1 MRHHCRVTLVLTVDR
16 DRPDP
21 DAVARIVETIRS
33 GGIVAIPTD
42 TLYGL
47 AVDPRDSCAVARLFE
62 LKGRGAAAAVPLV
75 AADVIQV
82 RDRAGRMTAAGER
95 LAARFWPGPLA
106 LVVDAHRD
114 LVAGVRAVDASVA
127 VRVPAHAVP
136 RAIARALGAPLT
148 ATSANR
154 SGATPA
160 ADAAA
165 VRQAF
170 GSDLDAIVDAGPA
183 PGGAPST
190 IVDARRDEPRLVR
203 EGAIAWAAVLESLQ

>member
-1 MRHHCRVTLVLTVDR
+1 MTLVLPLDP
-16 DRPDP
+16 DRPAP
-21 DAVARIVETIRS
+21 DTVARIVDIITS

-62 LKGRGAAAAVPLV
+62 LKGREAAAAVPLV
-75 AADVIQV
+75 AADLDQV
-82 RDRAGRMTAAGER
+82 RDRAGRMTAVAER

-106 LVVDAHRD
+106 VLLEAHRD
-114 LVAGVRAVDASVA
+114 LVAGVRASDRSVA

-136 RAIARALGAPLT
+136 RALARAIGGPLT

-154 SGATPA
+154 SGSPPA
-160 ADAAA
+160 ADAPA
-165 VRQAF
+165 VLRAF
-170 GSDLDAIVDAGPA
+170 GGDLDAVVDAGPA

-190 IVDARRDEPRLVR
+190 IVDARGDVARLVR
-203 EGAIAWAAVLESLQ
+203 EGAIAWAAVLESLK

>member
-1 MRHHCRVTLVLTVDR
+1 MDNNCRVTLVLTVDR
-16 DRPDP
+16 DQP
-21 DAVARIVETIRS
+21 DAESIAKIVDAMKQ

-62 LKGRGAAAAVPLV
+62 LKGRTAGAAVPIV
-75 AADVIQV
+75 AADVTQV
-82 RDRAGRMTAAGER
+82 RDRAGRMTPVAEQ

-106 LVVDAHRD
+106 LLVDAHRD
-114 LVAGVRAVDASVA
+114 LVAGVRASDASVA

-154 SGATPA
+154 SGAPPA

-165 VRQAF
+165 VLAAF
-170 GSDLDAIVDAGPA
+170 GAELDAVVDAGPA

-190 IVDARRDEPRLVR
+190 IVDARGDEPRLVR
-203 EGAIAWAAVLESLQ
+203 QGAIAWAAVLESLK

>member
-1 MRHHCRVTLVLTVDR
+1 MSHHCGVTLVVTVDPA
-16 DRPDP
+16 RPDP
-21 DAVARIVETIRS
+21 DVVARIADVIKR

-62 LKGRGAAAAVPLV
+62 LKGRAAAATLPIV
-75 AADVIQV
+75 AADATQV
-82 RDRAGRMTAAGER
+82 RERAGRLSPIAER

-114 LVAGVRAVDASVA
+114 LVAGVRAPDASVA
-127 VRVPAHAVP
+127 VRVPAHEVP
-136 RAIARALGAPLT
+136 RAIARALHAPLT

-154 SGATPA
+154 SGEPPA
-160 ADAAA
+160 ADAPA
-165 VRQAF
+165 VLRAF
-170 GSDLDAIVDAGPA
+170 GADLDAIVDAGPA

-190 IVDARRDEPRLVR
+190 IVDARGDEPHLVR
-203 EGAIAWAAVLESLQ
+203 QGAVAWAAVLESLK

>member
-1 MRHHCRVTLVLTVDR
+1 MDNHCRVSLVLTIDPG
-16 DRPDP
+16 RPDP
-21 DAVARIVETIRS
+21 DAVATIVDIIKG

-62 LKGRGAAAAVPLV
+62 LKGREAAAAVPLV
-75 AADVIQV
+75 AADVDQV
-82 RDRAGRMTAAGER
+82 RDRAGRVTAVGER

-106 LVVDAHRD
+106 IIVDAHRD
-114 LVAGVRAVDASVA
+114 LVAGVRAPDRSVA

-136 RAIARALGAPLT
+136 RALARAVGAPLT

-154 SGATPA
+154 SGSPPA

-165 VRQAF
+165 VVRAF
-170 GSDLDAIVDAGPA
+170 GADLDAVVDAGPA

-190 IVDARRDEPRLVR
+190 IVDARGDVARLVR
-203 EGAIAWAAVLESLQ
+203 EGAIAWAAVLESLK

>member
-1 MRHHCRVTLVLTVDR
+1 MDNHCRVTLVLTLER

-21 DAVARIVETIRS
+21 EVVAKIAEMVKQ

-62 LKGRGAAAAVPLV
+62 LKGRSAGATLPIV
-75 AADVIQV
+75 AADVTQV
-82 RDRAGRMTAAGER
+82 RERAGRLTPIAER

-114 LVAGVRAVDASVA
+114 LVAGVRAPDASVA
-127 VRVPAHAVP
+127 VRVPAHDVP

-154 SGATPA
+154 SGEPPA
-160 ADAAA
+160 AEAAA
-165 VRQAF
+165 VLRAF
-170 GSDLDAIVDAGPA
+170 GADLDAIVDAGPA

-190 IVDARRDEPRLVR
+190 IVDTRADQPRLVR
-203 EGAIAWAAVLESLQ
+203 QGAIDWAAVLESLK